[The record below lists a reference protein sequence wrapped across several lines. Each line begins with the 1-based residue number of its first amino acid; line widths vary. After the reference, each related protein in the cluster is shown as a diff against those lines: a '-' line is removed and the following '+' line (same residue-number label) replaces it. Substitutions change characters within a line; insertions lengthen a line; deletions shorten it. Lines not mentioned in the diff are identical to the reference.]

1 MKIFPPRIVGGDLYD
16 DDDDDDD
23 QDEDE
28 DESTYLSC
36 REDRPGDT
44 QHHRI
49 LENREYHIVAQ

>member
-49 LENREYHIVAQ
+49 LENRECHILDQ